1 MSKKLS
7 MNEVNLL
14 VNVINEKISESK
26 YEKIK
31 GKLEKDSDY
40 KKLEKLSKEVNELNK
55 KLREKSSVY
64 NELVGK
70 VKNKFGISNV
80 WKNGDEIRVS
90 FWINDSSKV
99 RNEVILSNI
108 SKELDVESMINKIV
122 EKYS

>member
-1 MSKKLS
+1 MKKLS

-14 VNVINEKISESK
+14 VNVINEKLNESK
-26 YEKIK
+26 YEKVK

-40 KKLEKLSKEVNELNK
+40 KKLEKLSKEINELNK

-64 NELVGK
+64 NELIGK

-80 WKNGDEIRVS
+80 WKNGDEIKVS
-90 FWINDSSKV
+90 FWNNDSSKV

>member
-1 MSKKLS
+1 MKKLS
-7 MNEVNLL
+7 MNEVNLV
-14 VNVINEKISESK
+14 VNVINEKINESK

-64 NELVGK
+64 NELISK

-80 WKNGDEIRVS
+80 WKNGDEIKVS
-90 FWINDSSKV
+90 FWMNDINKV
-99 RNEVILSNI
+99 RNEVILNNI
-108 SKELDVESMINKIV
+108 GRELDVESMINKVV
-122 EKYS
+122 EKFS

>member
-1 MSKKLS
+1 MKKLS

-40 KKLEKLSKEVNELNK
+40 KKLEKLSKEIDELYK

-64 NELVGK
+64 NELVSK

-90 FWINDSSKV
+90 FWINDSNKV

>member
-64 NELVGK
+64 NELIGK

>member
-108 SKELDVESMINKIV
+108 SRELDVESMINKIV

>member
-7 MNEVNLL
+7 INEVNLV
-14 VNVINEKISESK
+14 VNVINEKLNESK